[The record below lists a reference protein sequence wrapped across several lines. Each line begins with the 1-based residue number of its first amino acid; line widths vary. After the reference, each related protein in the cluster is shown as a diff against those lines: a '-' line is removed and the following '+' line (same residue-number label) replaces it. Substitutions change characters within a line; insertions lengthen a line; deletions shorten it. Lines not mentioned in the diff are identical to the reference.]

1 MSALWP
7 YVGSTTG
14 SRSRNFLQAFPP
26 IVIVCADLHPA
37 LGDAPCRALIAASGA
52 VVITN
57 VAVAAIAKESNRAM
71 DSNSLV
77 AQTFVCEGP
86 FKTEWALEKPASRT
100 TYGSETP

>member
-1 MSALWP
+1 
-7 YVGSTTG
+7 
-14 SRSRNFLQAFPP
+14 
-26 IVIVCADLHPA
+26 
-37 LGDAPCRALIAASGA
+37 

-86 FKTEWALEKPASRT
+86 FKTEWALDKPASRT